1 MNILLLIQL
10 CSGPDAYLGISVVTD
25 QECLLFQG
33 PSGFPAWSLA
43 EDSSRSV
50 LHLHFIDPG
59 NVSNPHWM
67 GNSIVHLITL

>member
-25 QECLLFQG
+25 QECLLCQG

-50 LHLHFIDPG
+50 LH
-59 NVSNPHWM
+59 
-67 GNSIVHLITL
+67 